1 MPCAALCRL
10 SIKKVSDWFNIYNAA
25 SRPGKCS
32 VYMEDNKMS
41 EDFGTDTSKYL
52 NVVYGNGDVAGT
64 MYVYLKIEP
73 AFVPAGTSETS
84 DHTVSVTV
92 HGGPTWVSP
101 TKPDGQDTDES
112 DGVLDLTDYS
122 DAKMVHLG
130 NLGIAQ
136 VTKVNFPK
144 NDNGKENWVP
154 LGRFNFNDFLSMNIL
169 FAGQGTSHNMHLD
182 LATDYMPIRITD
194 PLQIHKDK
202 ITAFILVR
210 RFCAFQL
217 CLAHARAYTRD
228 PDHARRHFAAG

>member
-1 MPCAALCRL
+1 
-10 SIKKVSDWFNIYNAA
+10 
-25 SRPGKCS
+25 
-32 VYMEDNKMS
+32 MS
-41 EDFGTDTSKYL
+41 ENFGTDTSKYL

-101 TKPDGQDTDES
+101 TKPDGQDKDES

-154 LGRFNFNDFLSMNIL
+154 LGRFNFNDFLSMNMDLLKIDL
-169 FAGQGTSHNMHLD
+169 EMRIVRCDDDQDHVGYRAESVSDLVEGFQISLLD
-182 LATDYMPIRITD
+182 ND
-194 PLQIHKDK
+194 
-202 ITAFILVR
+202 
-210 RFCAFQL
+210 FCASQE
-217 CLAHARAYTRD
+217 AMKN
-228 PDHARRHFAAG
+228 